1 MSGRGPSHRVSAAD
15 GQAPGRREFLAGA
28 LALAV
33 SAIGGLTSAAFGA
46 ASPAPPPESG
56 LSYEG
61 LLKGEAGFQPRRPM
75 ALPRA
80 EIFGFLSR
88 DQLARNYQAYRR
100 DFDRLLVADRVLATL
115 PRDAAHANDY
125 GLMRRQQ
132 IEAANSVLLHEF
144 YFRNLGAKPMRPT
157 GYILDNLKE
166 HMGSFESWRADFIE
180 CARIATTWAILEYD
194 PYDDRWHN
202 VPAGDED
209 AGGWAGGN
217 PLVVCDVAGHAYLL
231 NYPERAKYVEQFIE
245 HIDWNVVAARYRAVD
260 RH

>member
-1 MSGRGPSHRVSAAD
+1 MA
-15 GQAPGRREFLAGA
+15 
-28 LALAV
+28 
-33 SAIGGLTSAAFGA
+33 SAAFGA

-75 ALPRA
+75 TLPHA
-80 EIFGFLSR
+80 EILGFLSR

-100 DFDRLLVADRVLATL
+100 DFDRLLVADRVLATM
-115 PRDAAHANDY
+115 PRDAAHE
-125 GLMRRQQ
+125 

-144 YFRNLGAKPMRPT
+144 YFRNLGAKPMRPS

-166 HMGSFESWRADFIE
+166 HMGSFERWRDDFIE

-202 VPAGDED
+202 MPAGDED
-209 AGGWAGGN
+209 AGGWAGSN

-231 NYPERAKYVEQFIE
+231 NYPERAKYVEQFVE

>member
-1 MSGRGPSHRVSAAD
+1 VSGRGPSHRVSAAG

-245 HIDWNVVAARYRAVD
+245 HIDWNFVAARYRAVD